1 MTLFSSDFLT
11 RISFRGDWLFA
22 YGPVSC
28 HSDRSGGISGSCFRF
43 LALRAESKRCL
54 DPFDFA
60 QGKTFARHDK

>member
-22 YGPVSC
+22 FRPVFLSF
-28 HSDRSGGISGSCFRF
+28 RPKWRNLWPCFRF

-54 DPFDFA
+54 D
-60 QGKTFARHDK
+60 FARHDKLHEK